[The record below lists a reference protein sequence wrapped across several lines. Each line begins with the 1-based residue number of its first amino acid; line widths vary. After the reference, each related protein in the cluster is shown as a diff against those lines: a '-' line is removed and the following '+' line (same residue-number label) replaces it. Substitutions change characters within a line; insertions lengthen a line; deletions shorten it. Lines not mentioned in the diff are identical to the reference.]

1 MRKLALAAALGAA
14 FSTGAWGQA
23 PPSGTYQFI
32 SGAGVGTPPFTV
44 SGFSTSLGGSIGG
57 IHIPNCAGIHVHGVF
72 NSFADPNSGGCGH
85 GIIQLIVP
93 PPAVSGGGGSGSGLP
108 GGAPNNVAGQLAL
121 TSPIRGLAGDRAGDA
136 FVNAVI
142 GFAQTTDAL
151 LDVARN
157 DGLKLWD
164 KDAFNITWNSDDSE
178 VSFTFAEERFLP
190 ADRDSARQPDYLVQ
204 FNPGGDDRAPDWA
217 RKGGAA
223 GTLVRSTFAQPAAQV
238 LSAPVTLSWL
248 DDFAAFR
255 DRDADGH
262 RREAE
267 RTRGQA
273 DEWRELAGDARSDA
287 ERNRRRADDARRD
300 GRENDARDW
309 DKEAERDEQ
318 RAGERDAEA
327 NRLDK
332 WSDEQRQREENARR
346 DAQERRDAAERE
358 REKARQAERDRA
370 ERVRR
375 EAEEK
380 ARVAREER
388 EARRAKEAADREA
401 RRLAAEDKE
410 RARQREIARQR
421 EAREREHRARLDAE
435 QRARDQRARGSSSDA
450 DLAKAAADRKKK
462 KEEEEQASL
471 LDRFADLVISVL
483 DGNSETPEEKLLQ
496 ATKEKL
502 QEKLEEKLKEEALK
516 RTGLDKAKEK
526 LDEVKEQLKEQLA
539 EKLDDLGLD
548 AAAGKLGEG
557 VETLKKIKEIGDW
570 MNAELDKNA
579 GRQRRQVS
587 KVDMLSDPNSRVE
600 RLRGAGSGTIA
611 GRDVLDVY
619 KGAVEILKP

>member
-1 MRKLALAAALGAA
+1 MRKLALAAALAAA

-32 SGAGVGTPPFTV
+32 SGPGVGTPPFTV
-44 SGFSTSLGGSIGG
+44 TGFSTSLGGSVTG

-72 NSFADPNSGGCGH
+72 NGFADPNSSGCGH

-93 PPAVSGGGGSGSGLP
+93 PPAVSGGGSSGSGLP

-121 TSPIRGLAGDRAGDA
+121 TAAQSNGPLSIVMNPLAVPEGAPGSYQFGTRIDRTL
-136 FVNAVI
+136 V
-142 GFAQTTDAL
+142 AL
-151 LDVARN
+151 LDTTLAGSQSR
-157 DGLKLWD
+157 
-164 KDAFNITWNSDDSE
+164 SDLGTE
-178 VSFTFAEERFLP
+178 PFQVSP
-190 ADRDSARQPDYLVQ
+190 A
-204 FNPGGDDRAPDWA
+204 NP
-217 RKGGAA
+217 
-223 GTLVRSTFAQPAAQV
+223 AQSV
-238 LSAPVTLSWL
+238 LISPLATSWL
-248 DDFAAFR
+248 EDFAAFR

-267 RTRGQA
+267 RTREQA
-273 DEWRELAGDARSDA
+273 DQWRELADDARSDA
-287 ERNRRRADDARRD
+287 ERNRQRAEDARRD

-309 DKEAERDEQ
+309 EKEAERDEQ

-327 NRLDK
+327 NRLDQ

-380 ARVAREER
+380 ARIAREER

-401 RRLAAEDKE
+401 RRQAAEDRE

-421 EAREREHRARLDAE
+421 EAREREHRAQLDAE

-483 DGNSETPEEKLLQ
+483 DGNSETPEEKLLK
-496 ATKEKL
+496 AAKDKL

-526 LDEVKEQLKEQLA
+526 LEEVEKQLKEQLA

-579 GRQRRQVS
+579 GRQRRQMS

-600 RLRGAGSGTIA
+600 RLRGASSGTIA

>member
-1 MRKLALAAALGAA
+1 MRRLALAAALGAA

-23 PPSGTYQFI
+23 PPAGTYQFI
-32 SGAGVGTPPFTV
+32 SGPGVGTPPFTV

-72 NSFADPNSGGCGH
+72 NGFADPNSGGCGH

-93 PPAVSGGGGSGSGLP
+93 PPAVSGGGNSGSGLP

-121 TSPIRGLAGDRAGDA
+121 TAAQPNGPSFPFMSYSTRIDYGPPGSATSPFGYLVDGSSMTWLTR
-136 FVNAVI
+136 
-142 GFAQTTDAL
+142 TD
-151 LDVARN
+151 
-157 DGLKLWD
+157 
-164 KDAFNITWNSDDSE
+164 SDDVPGYQQLSKAFFQT
-178 VSFTFAEERFLP
+178 SLANP
-190 ADRDSARQPDYLVQ
+190 AQ
-204 FNPGGDDRAPDWA
+204 
-217 RKGGAA
+217 
-223 GTLVRSTFAQPAAQV
+223 QV
-238 LSAPVTLSWL
+238 MSSPLTTSWL
-248 DDFAAFR
+248 EDYAAFR
-255 DRDADGH
+255 DRDAEGH
-262 RREAE
+262 GREAE

-273 DEWRELAGDARSDA
+273 DEWRELADDARRDA
-287 ERNRRRADDARRD
+287 ERNRQRADDARRD

-309 DKEAERDEQ
+309 EKEAERDEQ

-332 WSDEQRQREENARR
+332 WSDEQREREANARR
-346 DAQERRDAAERE
+346 DAQERRDAAERA
-358 REKARQAERDRA
+358 REQARQAERDRA

-401 RRLAAEDKE
+401 RRQAAEDKE
-410 RARQREIARQR
+410 RARQREITRQR

-450 DLAKAAADRKKK
+450 DLAAAAARKK
-462 KEEEEQASL
+462 KEEEETTW
-471 LDRFADLVISVL
+471 ADLVIAVL
-483 DGNSETPEEKLLQ
+483 DGKSETPEEKLLQ
-496 ATKEKL
+496 AAREKL
-502 QEKLEEKLKEEALK
+502 AEKIEEKFTEEALK
-516 RTGLDKAKEK
+516 RTGMDK
-526 LDEVKEQLKEQLA
+526 VKEQLEEQLA
-539 EKLDDLGLD
+539 SKLDDLGLD

-557 VETLKKIKEIGDW
+557 IDAVKKIKEIGDW

-579 GRQRRQVS
+579 GRQRRQMS

-600 RLRGAGSGTIA
+600 RLRGASSGTIA
-611 GRDVLDVY
+611 GRDVLDVM
-619 KGAVEILKP
+619 KGGVEILKP